1 MKALIILSHSKLLT
15 MLLLSKANQK
25 DLANLQKIADRDDEL
40 IEMRDK
46 HGLLLAVATSI
57 KALTELKNKEGKPL
71 YKVESIKKLNYD
83 HVEEIITYDIQLD
96 IYSGKKQIDHRFQ
109 DKFDK
114 QESYWLFMAKK
125 WFNTSTNVLK
135 GSDVIINKL
144 KY

>member
-1 MKALIILSHSKLLT
+1 
-15 MLLLSKANQK
+15 MLLLSKTNQR

-46 HGLLLAVATSI
+46 QGLLLAVATSI
-57 KALTELKNKEGKPL
+57 KALTELKSKEGKPL
-71 YKVESIKKLNYD
+71 YKVESIKRLNYD
-83 HVEEIITYDIQLD
+83 HVEEFITYDIQLD
-96 IYSGKKQIDHRFQ
+96 IYSGKKEINHKFQ

>member
-1 MKALIILSHSKLLT
+1 
-15 MLLLSKANQK
+15 MLLLSKTTQR

-71 YKVESIKKLNYD
+71 YKVEFIKKLNYD

-96 IYSGKKQIDHRFQ
+96 IYSGKKDINHKFKE
-109 DKFDK
+109 KFDK

>member
-1 MKALIILSHSKLLT
+1 
-15 MLLLSKANQK
+15 MLLLSKTNQR

-96 IYSGKKQIDHRFQ
+96 IYSGKKQIDYRFQ

>member
-1 MKALIILSHSKLLT
+1 
-15 MLLLSKANQK
+15 
-25 DLANLQKIADRDDEL
+25 
-40 IEMRDK
+40 MRDK
-46 HGLLLAVATSI
+46 HGLLLAVSTSI
-57 KALTELKNKEGKPL
+57 KALTELKNKDGKPL

-96 IYSGKKQIDHRFQ
+96 IYSGKKDINHKFQ

-125 WFNTSTNVLK
+125 WFNTPSNVLK

>member
-1 MKALIILSHSKLLT
+1 
-15 MLLLSKANQK
+15 MLLLSKTNQK

-57 KALTELKNKEGKPL
+57 NALTELKNKEGKPL

-83 HVEEIITYDIQLD
+83 HVEEFITYDIQLD
-96 IYSGKKQIDHRFQ
+96 IYSGKKEINHKFQ

>member
-1 MKALIILSHSKLLT
+1 
-15 MLLLSKANQK
+15 MLLLSKATQR

-57 KALTELKNKEGKPL
+57 KALTELKNKEEKPL
-71 YKVESIKKLNYD
+71 YKIESIKKLNYD

-96 IYSGKKQIDHRFQ
+96 IYNGKKQIDHRFQ
-109 DKFDK
+109 EKFDK

>member
-1 MKALIILSHSKLLT
+1 
-15 MLLLSKANQK
+15 MLLLSKTNKQ

-57 KALTELKNKEGKPL
+57 NALTELKNKEGKPL

-83 HVEEIITYDIQLD
+83 HVEEFITYDIQLD
-96 IYSGKKQIDHRFQ
+96 IYSGKKEINHKFQ

-125 WFNTSTNVLK
+125 WFNTPSNVLK

>member
-1 MKALIILSHSKLLT
+1 
-15 MLLLSKANQK
+15 MLLLSKTTQR

-46 HGLLLAVATSI
+46 HGLLLAVGTSI

-96 IYSGKKQIDHRFQ
+96 IYSGKKDINHKFQ

-125 WFNTSTNVLK
+125 WFNTPSNVLK

>member
-1 MKALIILSHSKLLT
+1 
-15 MLLLSKANQK
+15 MLLLSKATQR

-96 IYSGKKQIDHRFQ
+96 IYNGKKQIDHRFQ
-109 DKFDK
+109 EKFDK

>member
-1 MKALIILSHSKLLT
+1 
-15 MLLLSKANQK
+15 MLLLSKTTQR

-46 HGLLLAVATSI
+46 YGLLLAVATSI

-96 IYSGKKQIDHRFQ
+96 IYSGKKDINHKFKE
-109 DKFDK
+109 KFDK

>member
-1 MKALIILSHSKLLT
+1 
-15 MLLLSKANQK
+15 MLLLSKTTQR

-71 YKVESIKKLNYD
+71 YKVEFIKKLNYD

-96 IYSGKKQIDHRFQ
+96 IYNGKKQIDHRFQ
-109 DKFDK
+109 EKFDK

-125 WFNTSTNVLK
+125 WFNTPTNVLK

>member
-1 MKALIILSHSKLLT
+1 MS
-15 MLLLSKANQK
+15 LLLSKTNQK
-25 DLANLQKIADRDDEL
+25 DLANLQKIADREDEL

-96 IYSGKKQIDHRFQ
+96 IYSGKKEINHKFQ

-125 WFNTSTNVLK
+125 WFNTPSNVLK

>member
-1 MKALIILSHSKLLT
+1 
-15 MLLLSKANQK
+15 MLLLSKATER

-46 HGLLLAVATSI
+46 HGLLLAVGTSI

-71 YKVESIKKLNYD
+71 YKVESFKKLNYD
-83 HVEEIITYDIQLD
+83 HIEEIITYDIQLD
-96 IYSGKKQIDHRFQ
+96 IYNGKKQIDHRFQ
-109 DKFDK
+109 EKFDK

>member
-1 MKALIILSHSKLLT
+1 
-15 MLLLSKANQK
+15 MLLLSKATER

-71 YKVESIKKLNYD
+71 YKIESIKKLNYD

-96 IYSGKKQIDHRFQ
+96 IYNGKKQIDHRFQ
-109 DKFDK
+109 EKFDK

>member
-1 MKALIILSHSKLLT
+1 
-15 MLLLSKANQK
+15 MLLLSKTNQR
-25 DLANLQKIADRDDEL
+25 DLANLQKIADREDEL

-96 IYSGKKQIDHRFQ
+96 IYSGKKDINHKFKE
-109 DKFDK
+109 KFDK

>member
-1 MKALIILSHSKLLT
+1 
-15 MLLLSKANQK
+15 MLLLSKATQR

-57 KALTELKNKEGKPL
+57 KALTELKNKEEKPL
-71 YKVESIKKLNYD
+71 YKIESIKKLNYD

-96 IYSGKKQIDHRFQ
+96 IYSGKKSIEHRFQ

-114 QESYWLFMAKK
+114 QESYWLFIAKK
-125 WFNTSTNVLK
+125 WFNTQSNVLK

>member
-1 MKALIILSHSKLLT
+1 
-15 MLLLSKANQK
+15 MLLLSKTNQR
-25 DLANLQKIADRDDEL
+25 DLANLQKIADREDEL

-96 IYSGKKQIDHRFQ
+96 IYSGKKDINHKFKE
-109 DKFDK
+109 KFDK

-125 WFNTSTNVLK
+125 WFNTPSNVLK

>member
-1 MKALIILSHSKLLT
+1 
-15 MLLLSKANQK
+15 MLLLSKTTQR

-46 HGLLLAVATSI
+46 HGLLLAVSTSI
-57 KALTELKNKEGKPL
+57 KALTELKNKDGKPL

-83 HVEEIITYDIQLD
+83 HIEEIITYDIQLD
-96 IYSGKKQIDHRFQ
+96 IYSGKKDINHKFQ
-109 DKFDK
+109 DK

-125 WFNTSTNVLK
+125 WFNTPSNVLK

>member
-1 MKALIILSHSKLLT
+1 
-15 MLLLSKANQK
+15 MLLLSKTTQR

-46 HGLLLAVATSI
+46 HGLLSAVSTSI
-57 KALTELKNKEGKPL
+57 KALTELKNKDGKPL

-96 IYSGKKQIDHRFQ
+96 IYSGKKDINHKFQ

-125 WFNTSTNVLK
+125 WFNTPSNVLK

>member
-1 MKALIILSHSKLLT
+1 
-15 MLLLSKANQK
+15 MLLLSKTNKQ

-57 KALTELKNKEGKPL
+57 NALTELKNKEGKPL

-96 IYSGKKQIDHRFQ
+96 IYSGKKDINHKFKE
-109 DKFDK
+109 KFDK